1 MPFAV
6 PMVWREDKDHVTD
19 CYFCMTNLQGINHK
33 NKHCVQ
39 YPDIPSAI
47 QPVPHG
53 SHLSQM
59 LISNQALNPNLI
71 THMTEQRVQNTG

>member
-6 PMVWREDKDHVTD
+6 PMVWKEGKDHVTD

-33 NKHCVQ
+33 NRHCVQ

-47 QPVPHG
+47 RPVPHVLAYLF
-53 SHLSQM
+53 LSQM
-59 LISNQALNPNLI
+59 LQSNLALNQNLI
-71 THMTEQRVQNTG
+71 THMTEQRV